1 MDPQVTHS
9 LFTFAAAVSIVIL
22 CVGTLLALPWSI
34 AAQEST
40 ERGLLLG
47 ATRLAA
53 IVDRAIRGSGGGP
66 APSVAVARS
75 PRVQW
80 STVRRSA

>member
-9 LFTFAAAVSIVIL
+9 LFTFAAALGVVAL
-22 CVGTLLALPWSI
+22 CSGTLLALPWTT

-47 ATRLAA
+47 AARLATLVEGA
-53 IVDRAIRGSGGGP
+53 LGL
-66 APSVAVARS
+66 ARTLLVVERQ
-75 PRVQW
+75 PG
-80 STVRRSA
+80 